1 MNEESSLLAE
11 LLNEFL
17 EAEGISP
24 ERLRTNVGETVRKSY
39 PNIDQRQHTALV
51 NDVLKTL
58 NAPAKFTLKSFLKLL
73 TSLPYPEFR
82 LTLSVKDNQGKWR
95 GSSVV
100 VKTKQGIIHKPKG
113 ENDGGED

>member
-11 LLNEFL
+11 LLKEFL

-24 ERLRTNVGETVRKSY
+24 ERLRTLVGETVRRSY

-73 TSLPYPEFR
+73 TALPYDEFR

-95 GSSVV
+95 GSSVIA
-100 VKTKQGIIHKPKG
+100 KTKQGVTHTPKG
-113 ENDGGED
+113 EEYGGED